1 MDAAVGRALRGC
13 SPSGQRGGSQRP
25 FPRRASVGPPSAVPS
40 LLWLPPAPPCKPL
53 TAPRY
58 QKAPSAARA
67 AGGQTSG
74 GARDEDQ
81 MRTKTG
87 PRRPQI
93 VIRLCGNRHIDEE
106 PCIQSYFREIAI
118 ATMVFLVEPHLLLCP
133 HPSHSSCLVPGQT
146 FISLLTLTPAL
157 ATKQERQ
164 PPGHHDDLSSLK
176 VAPFAAGFLPP
187 GRVPC
192 RTLIHLFNKSDC
204 AGLHA
209 LHSNI
214 GARQRGSEQGVHL
227 GMDPSASI
235 TGQYWSPL
243 VFKAPDSP

>member
-1 MDAAVGRALRGC
+1 MGAAVGRARRGC

-25 FPRRASVGPPSAVPS
+25 FPRRASVGPPNAVPS

-58 QKAPSAARA
+58 QKAPSAARV

-93 VIRLCGNRHIDEE
+93 VIRLCGNRHIDEG

-133 HPSHSSCLVPGQT
+133 HPQS
-146 FISLLTLTPAL
+146 FLLLGPRADIHKPVNSNPCSGHETGEAATPAP
-157 ATKQERQ
+157 RR
-164 PPGHHDDLSSLK
+164 PFLSEGR
-176 VAPFAAGFLPP
+176 PFAAGFLPP

-235 TGQYWSPL
+235 TGRYWSPL

>member
-1 MDAAVGRALRGC
+1 MGRAPKGC
-13 SPSGQRGGSQRP
+13 SPSGQRGVSQRP

-53 TAPRY
+53 PASRY
-58 QKAPSAARA
+58 QKASSAARA

-74 GARDEDQ
+74 GACGEDQ

-93 VIRLCGNRHIDEE
+93 VTRLCGSRHIDEG

-133 HPSHSSCLVPGQT
+133 HPSHSSCSVSWADIHKPVNSNPCSGHET
-146 FISLLTLTPAL
+146 GEA
-157 ATKQERQ
+157 ATQAPRR
-164 PPGHHDDLSSLK
+164 PFLSEGR
-176 VAPFAAGFLPP
+176 PFAPGCLPP

-192 RTLIHLFNKSDC
+192 RTLIHLSNKSDC

-209 LHSNI
+209 LHSNT
-214 GARQRGSEQGVHL
+214 GARQGDLNRAPTLGWIPRLLSQGSIGAL
-227 GMDPSASI
+227 WCLI
-235 TGQYWSPL
+235 
-243 VFKAPDSP
+243 KAPDSP